1 MGAFMARNTARPLS
15 PHLGIWKPGIHMTVS
30 ILNRAMGA
38 GLATVGVFALVW
50 WLVAASSGAEAYEKF
65 IGIATGWVGY
75 VVLIGLTFAFFFHMA
90 AGIRHFVMD
99 LGAGFELKSN
109 RTWAWATVVV
119 AVLLTGLTWLIILNK
134 GL

>member
-1 MGAFMARNTARPLS
+1 MARNTARPLS

-30 ILNRAMGA
+30 ILNRAMGG
-38 GLATVGVFALVW
+38 GLATVGALALVW
-50 WLVAASSGAEAYEKF
+50 WLVAASSGAKAYETF
-65 IGIATGWVGY
+65 MGIATGWIGY

-109 RTWAWATVVV
+109 RTWAWATVVA

>member
-1 MGAFMARNTARPLS
+1 MARNTARPLS

-65 IGIATGWVGY
+65 IGIATGWAGY

-109 RTWAWATVVV
+109 RTWAWATVIA

>member
-1 MGAFMARNTARPLS
+1 MARNTARPLS

-30 ILNRAMGA
+30 ILNRVMGA

>member
-1 MGAFMARNTARPLS
+1 MARNSARPLS

-30 ILNRAMGA
+30 IVNRVMGA
-38 GLATVGVFALVW
+38 GLATVGAAALVW
-50 WLVAASSGAEAYEKF
+50 WLVAAASGPEAYQAF
-65 IGIATGWVGY
+65 ISVATSWFGY
-75 VVLIGLTFAFFFHMA
+75 VVLVGLTFAFFFHMA

-109 RTWAWATVVV
+109 RTWAWATVVA
-119 AVLLTGLTWLIILNK
+119 AVFLTGGTWLIIMSK

>member
-1 MGAFMARNTARPLS
+1 MARNTARPLS

-30 ILNRAMGA
+30 ILNRVMGG
-38 GLATVGVFALVW
+38 GLATVGALALVW
-50 WLVAASSGAEAYEKF
+50 WLIAASSGAKAYAAF
-65 IGIATGWVGY
+65 MGVATGWIGY

-109 RTWAWATVVV
+109 RTWAWATVVA

>member
-1 MGAFMARNTARPLS
+1 MARNTARPLS

-30 ILNRAMGA
+30 ITNRVMGA
-38 GLATVGVFALVW
+38 GLATVGVIALVW
-50 WLVAASSGAEAYEKF
+50 WLVAAASGAEAYATF
-65 IGIATGWVGY
+65 IAVASGWLGY
-75 VVLIGLTFAFFFHMA
+75 IVLIGLTFAFFFHMA

-109 RTWAWATVVV
+109 RTWAWATVIA
-119 AVLLTGLTWLIILNK
+119 AVLLTGFVWLIIISK

>member
-1 MGAFMARNTARPLS
+1 MARNTARPLS

-30 ILNRAMGA
+30 ITNRVMGA
-38 GLATVGVFALVW
+38 GLATVGVIALVW
-50 WLVAASSGAEAYEKF
+50 WLVAAASGAEAYATF
-65 IGIATGWVGY
+65 IAVASGWLGY
-75 VVLIGLTFAFFFHMA
+75 IVLIGLTFAFFFHMA

-109 RTWAWATVVV
+109 RTWAWATVIA
-119 AVLLTGLTWLIILNK
+119 AVLLTGLVWLIIISK

>member
-1 MGAFMARNTARPLS
+1 MARNTARPLS

-30 ILNRAMGA
+30 IMNRVMGA
-38 GLATVGVFALVW
+38 GLATVGALALVW
-50 WLVAASSGAEAYEKF
+50 WLVAASSGAEAYATF
-65 IGIATGWVGY
+65 IGVATGWIGY
-75 VVLIGLTFAFFFHMA
+75 IVLIGLTFAFFFHMA

-109 RTWAWATVVV
+109 RTWAWVTVIA